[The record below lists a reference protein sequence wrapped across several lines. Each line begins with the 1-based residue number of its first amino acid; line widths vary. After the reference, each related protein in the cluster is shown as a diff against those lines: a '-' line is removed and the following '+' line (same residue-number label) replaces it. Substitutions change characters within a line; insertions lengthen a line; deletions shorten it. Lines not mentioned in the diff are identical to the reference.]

1 MKMKT
6 CLVAGG
12 AGFVGSWLCKDL
24 IEKGYRVVCLDNM
37 ITGHRE
43 NIDIDNDNFSFV
55 NHNVINPINLDE
67 KIDFVFH
74 LASPASPVH
83 YQKHPVETLLVNSV
97 GTMNLLKLAEKNSA
111 RFLFASSSEAY
122 GDPKEHPQKETY
134 WGNVNPNGP
143 RACYDEG
150 KRFGEALVSSFPID
164 WRIVRIFN
172 TYGPY
177 MNKNDG
183 RVVPNFISQALSN
196 KPITVYGDGKQTRS
210 FCYVSDMIE
219 GLEKV
224 MFSDKAHRQVI
235 NLGNPS
241 EITMLEL
248 ADIIIELTKSK
259 SEITFKDIP
268 VDDPTRRKPDIT
280 KANKL
285 LGWVPKVNIRDGMK
299 TTIMTFSDKG
309 D

>member
-1 MKMKT
+1 MKT

-12 AGFVGSWLCKDL
+12 AGFIGSWLCKDL
-24 IEKGYRVVCLDNM
+24 IEKDYRVVCLDNM

-43 NIDIDNDNFSFV
+43 NIDIDSDNFSFID
-55 NHNVINPINLDE
+55 HNITNSITFDE
-67 KIDFVFH
+67 KIDFIFH

-83 YQKHPVETLLVNSV
+83 YQKHPVETLLANSV
-97 GTMNLLKLAEKNSA
+97 GTMNLLKLAEKNNAS
-111 RFLFASSSEAY
+111 FLFASSSEAY

-150 KRFGEALVSSFPID
+150 KRFGEALVSSFPVD

-172 TYGPY
+172 TYGPF

-183 RVVPNFISQALSN
+183 RVVPNFINQALEN

-210 FCYVSDMIE
+210 FCYVSDMVE
-219 GLEKV
+219 GLEKA
-224 MFSDKAHRQVI
+224 MFSDKARGQVI

-248 ADIIIELTKSK
+248 ADIIIELTGSK
-259 SEITFKDIP
+259 SELVFKNLP

-280 KANKL
+280 KAKDL
-285 LGWVPKVNIRDGMK
+285 LCWTPNVNI
-299 TTIMTFSDKG
+299 
-309 D
+309 

>member
-1 MKMKT
+1 MKT

-12 AGFVGSWLCKDL
+12 AGFIGSWLCKDL
-24 IEKGYRVVCLDNM
+24 IEKDYRVVCLDNM

-43 NIDIDNDNFSFV
+43 NIDIDSDNFSFID
-55 NHNVINPINLDE
+55 HNITNSITFDE
-67 KIDFVFH
+67 KIDFIFH

-83 YQKHPVETLLVNSV
+83 YQKHPVETLLANSV
-97 GTMNLLKLAEKNSA
+97 GTMNLLKLAEKNNAS
-111 RFLFASSSEAY
+111 FLFASSSEAY

-150 KRFGEALVSSFPID
+150 KRFGEALVSSFPVD

-172 TYGPY
+172 TYGPF

-183 RVVPNFISQALSN
+183 RVVPNFINQALEN

-210 FCYVSDMIE
+210 FCYVSDMVE
-219 GLEKV
+219 GLEKA
-224 MFSDKAHRQVI
+224 MFSDKARGQVI

-248 ADIIIELTKSK
+248 ADIIIELTGSK
-259 SEITFKDIP
+259 SELVFKNLP

-280 KANKL
+280 KAKDL
-285 LGWVPKVNIRDGMK
+285 LCWTPNVNIHEGMK
-299 TTIMTFSDKG
+299 NTVDYFRVI
-309 D
+309 

>member
-1 MKMKT
+1 MKT

-12 AGFVGSWLCKDL
+12 AGFIGSWLCKDL

-43 NIDIDNDNFSFV
+43 NIDIDSDNFSFIE
-55 NHNVINPINLDE
+55 HNIINPINLDE
-67 KIDFVFH
+67 KIDFIFH

-83 YQKHPVETLLVNSV
+83 YQKHPLETLLANSV
-97 GTMNLLKLAEKNSA
+97 GTMNLLKLAEENKA
-111 RFLFASSSEAY
+111 RFLFASSSEVY

-143 RACYDEG
+143 RSCYDEG
-150 KRFGEALVSSFPID
+150 KRFGEALVSTFPTD

-183 RVVPNFISQALSN
+183 RVVPNFINQALSN

-210 FCYVSDMIE
+210 FCFVSDMIE

-224 MFSDKAHRQVI
+224 MFSEQAHRQVI

-248 ADIIIELTKSK
+248 ADIIIELTGAT
-259 SEITFKDIP
+259 SEIIFKNLP

-280 KANKL
+280 KAKDL
-285 LGWVPKVNIRDGMK
+285 LGWTPNVNIHEGMK
-299 TTIMTFSDKG
+299 NTIDYFKSKS
-309 D
+309 

>member
-1 MKMKT
+1 MKT

-12 AGFVGSWLCKDL
+12 AGFIGSWLCKDL
-24 IEKGYRVVCLDNM
+24 IEKDYRVVCLDNM

-43 NIDIDNDNFSFV
+43 NIDIDSDNFSFID
-55 NHNVINPINLDE
+55 HNITNSITFDE
-67 KIDFVFH
+67 KIDFIFH

-83 YQKHPVETLLVNSV
+83 YQKHPVETLLANSV
-97 GTMNLLKLAEKNSA
+97 GTMNLLKLAEKNNAS
-111 RFLFASSSEAY
+111 FLFASSSEAY

-150 KRFGEALVSSFPID
+150 KRFGEALVSSFPVD

-172 TYGPY
+172 TYGPF

-183 RVVPNFISQALSN
+183 RVVPNFINQALEN

-219 GLEKV
+219 GLQRA
-224 MFSDKAHRQVI
+224 MFSDKAHKQVI

-248 ADIIIELTKSK
+248 ADIVIELTGSK
-259 SEITFKDIP
+259 SNTVFKGIP

-280 KANKL
+280 KAKNL
-285 LGWVPKVNIRDGMK
+285 LNWTPIVNIRDGMK
-299 TTIMTFSDKG
+299 STIDYFRV
-309 D
+309 

>member
-1 MKMKT
+1 MKT

-12 AGFVGSWLCKDL
+12 AGFIGSWLCKDL
-24 IEKGYRVVCLDNM
+24 IEKDYRVVCLDNM

-43 NIDIDNDNFSFV
+43 NIDIDSDNFSFID
-55 NHNVINPINLDE
+55 HNITNSITFDE
-67 KIDFVFH
+67 KIDFIFH

-83 YQKHPVETLLVNSV
+83 YQKHPVETLLANSV
-97 GTMNLLKLAEKNSA
+97 GTMNLLKLAEKNNAS
-111 RFLFASSSEAY
+111 FLFASSSEAY

-150 KRFGEALVSSFPID
+150 KRFGEALVSSFPVD

-172 TYGPY
+172 TYGPF

-183 RVVPNFISQALSN
+183 RVVPNFINQALEN

-210 FCYVSDMIE
+210 FCYVSDMVE
-219 GLEKV
+219 GLEKA
-224 MFSDKAHRQVI
+224 MFSDKARGQVI
-235 NLGNPS
+235 NLCNPS

-248 ADIIIELTKSK
+248 ADIIIELTGSK
-259 SEITFKDIP
+259 SELVFKNLP

-280 KANKL
+280 KAKDL
-285 LGWVPKVNIRDGMK
+285 LCWTPNVNIHEGMK
-299 TTIMTFSDKG
+299 NTVDYFRVI
-309 D
+309 